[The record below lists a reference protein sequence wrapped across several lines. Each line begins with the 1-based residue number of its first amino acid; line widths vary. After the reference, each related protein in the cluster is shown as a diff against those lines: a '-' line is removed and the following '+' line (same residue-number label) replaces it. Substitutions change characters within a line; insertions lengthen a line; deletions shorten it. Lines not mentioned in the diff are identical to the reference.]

1 MTFTQATKEIN
12 NQQDPKKILLID
24 DDHEL
29 AELLIEYLASEQIVV
44 TSCLDGVSGLA
55 KAYDDSFDLILL
67 DVMMPKLNGF
77 EVLKALGGNHKTP
90 ILMLTA
96 RGDDNDRIL
105 GLELGADDYLAKPF
119 KHRELLARINA
130 IFRRIAIVKEQ
141 QSSTEQKQ
149 SSVQKV
155 IPLLEINQHDT
166 LLEVNQI
173 QVNQATREITSEGV
187 LLELTGTEYL
197 ILLYMVQRHSNII
210 SKAEISEQVLQRKL
224 SLYDRT
230 IDVHVSSIRRKIL
243 ATTSLDKFKTV
254 RGAGYVFLQG
264 TV

>member
-1 MTFTQATKEIN
+1 MTQLTNSPLSSSAE
-12 NQQDPKKILLID
+12 QQKKILLID

-29 AELLIEYLASEQIVV
+29 AELLTEYLASENICVR
-44 TSCLDGVSGLA
+44 SCLDGVSGLA
-55 KAYDDSFDLILL
+55 NAYDDSIDLILL

-105 GLELGADDYLAKPF
+105 GVELGADDYLAKPF

-130 IFRRIAIVKEQ
+130 IFRRIDIVKNQNNAAVEIKTNSKQ
-141 QSSTEQKQ
+141 PISTEE
-149 SSVQKV
+149 SSA
-155 IPLLEINQHDT
+155 IINNLKINH
-166 LLEVNQI
+166 
-173 QVNQATREITSEGV
+173 ATREICSHEQ
-187 LLELTGTEYL
+187 LLDLTGTEYL
-197 ILLYMVQRHSNII
+197 ILIHMIENHSKII
-210 SKAEISEQVLQRKL
+210 SKSEISEQVLQRKL

-230 IDVHVSSIRRKIL
+230 IDVHISNIRRKIL
-243 ATTSLDKFKTV
+243 QTNDVDKFKTV

-264 TV
+264 ES

>member
-1 MTFTQATKEIN
+1 MTTIS
-12 NQQDPKKILLID
+12 KKHILLID
-24 DDHEL
+24 DDNEL
-29 AELLIEYLASEQIVV
+29 AELLTEYLASENIKI

-55 KAYDDSFDLILL
+55 QAYDDIFDLILL

-96 RGDDNDRIL
+96 KGDDNDKIL

-130 IFRRIAIVKEQ
+130 ILRRIAIVKTQ
-141 QSSTEQKQ
+141 DLADTNSATEQ
-149 SSVQKV
+149 VT
-155 IPLLEINQHDT
+155 INH
-166 LLEVNQI
+166 VR
-173 QVNQATREITSEGV
+173 VNQATREIYCKDT

-197 ILLYMVQRHSNII
+197 VLTYMIKHHSKII

-224 SLYDRT
+224 SAYDRT
-230 IDVHVSSIRRKIL
+230 VDVHIGNVRRKLL
-243 ATTSLDKFKTV
+243 AIDAVDKFKTV

-264 TV
+264 DL